1 MKKISILSVSLLALS
16 IHATAQAQE
25 HRLAFSQAQQVEVF
39 VDQASDNNWCQ
50 PELALRFAF
59 DLEQA
64 NLSAVENLLP
74 KLGVL
79 FGQQCPAAQKV
90 TWQALN
96 KAKTVQASGT
106 ASKQAAWL
114 MTQDQAAVEV
124 AAAPAATVAPAAEPA
139 VVAPAPVTPAAASAV
154 EPVAAVA
161 VAPEVAAA
169 PEAPVAVEPAVEAVP
184 EAPVA
189 VEPTVEAAPEAPVA
203 VESTVEVAPE
213 SPVAVEPAVEVAP
226 AAPAPAVATA
236 SEAAVEPAAQAEPAP
251 TAAPATV
258 APAAE
263 VAPVAA
269 APVAPV
275 AAETPVAAPVVVEP
289 VAAPAETFSV
299 AGWQPKDPSQ
309 FLPQHPYLVT
319 LVDQQGCKAFL
330 RKDVDLGQQAYTV
343 TSTGASCEN
352 GYLSGKG
359 TIAVMRSDGARIAGF
374 EGFFK
379 HGLPLNSNT
388 QLPLVDMD
396 KEGNA
401 YLMLEKDIANQ
412 SYYLVQVDK
421 TWNGYWN
428 IDGSNIYFLTGNKD
442 TFRQAASIQSVVL
455 APVGAVVKNFDR
467 RTSYRF
473 AAVTDFAE
481 GIVGRKSASWLYEV
495 SVSKPWRGNEWSFNP
510 NNATNHLFRNEA
522 REAQE
527 AQRKAE
533 HEAYLA
539 GLEMQK
545 RARQAQIEL
554 NSYEEY
560 RDEQRDL
567 SALIASKL
575 KDVSYSKTGYSG
587 YESLLRGGKAGFSQI
602 VHITGQKK
610 DIFTANYPYE
620 LSVDV
625 LDAELNIELSKG
637 WYILRG
643 EQKLDLEQQDGQGLP
658 LTVVSPSYAFACEEK
673 GCTDFFTPLN
683 LTRLEYNQ
691 PDWTPEQA
699 QQQIAD
705 AQEVQE

>member
-124 AAAPAATVAPAAEPA
+124 AAAPAATVAPAVEPA

-161 VAPEVAAA
+161 VAPEGA
-169 PEAPVAVEPAVEAVP
+169 
-184 EAPVA
+184 
-189 VEPTVEAAPEAPVA
+189 AAPEAPVA
-203 VESTVEVAPE
+203 VESTVEVAP
-213 SPVAVEPAVEVAP
+213 A
-226 AAPAPAVATA
+226 APAVAEVAAAPETA
-236 SEAAVEPAAQAEPAP
+236 VVPAAVEPAAQAEPAP
-251 TAAPATV
+251 AAAPAAV
-258 APAAE
+258 APATQAAAE

-275 AAETPVAAPVVVEP
+275 AAETP

-481 GIVGRKSASWLYEV
+481 GIVGRKSANWLYEV

-539 GLEMQK
+539 RLEMQK

>member
-79 FGQQCPAAQKV
+79 FSQQCPAAQKV

-114 MTQDQAAVEV
+114 MAQDQPAVQV

-139 VVAPAPVTPAAASAV
+139 VVASAPVAPAESVATVVATP
-154 EPVAAVA
+154 E
-161 VAPEVAAA
+161 
-169 PEAPVAVEPAVEAVP
+169 VAVEPAPKAV
-184 EAPVA
+184 ASVA
-189 VEPTVEAAPEAPVA
+189 VA
-203 VESTVEVAPE
+203 
-213 SPVAVEPAVEVAP
+213 PAVEVAP
-226 AAPAPAVATA
+226 APAVSEVAAAPETA
-236 SEAAVEPAAQAEPAP
+236 VASVAVKPAVQAEPAP
-251 TAAPATV
+251 TAVAAPVAAVTAETPAPTTAPAAV
-258 APAAE
+258 GPATQAVAE

-269 APVAPV
+269 Q
-275 AAETPVAAPVVVEP
+275 TPVATPVAVEA

-481 GIVGRKSASWLYEV
+481 GIVSRKSANWLYEV

-539 GLEMQK
+539 RLEMQK

-567 SALIASKL
+567 SRLIASKL

-658 LTVVSPSYAFACEEK
+658 LTVVSPSYAFACEET

>member
-79 FGQQCPAAQKV
+79 FSQQCPAAQKV

-114 MTQDQAAVEV
+114 MAQDQPAVQV

-139 VVAPAPVTPAAASAV
+139 VVASAPVAPAESVATVVATP
-154 EPVAAVA
+154 E
-161 VAPEVAAA
+161 
-169 PEAPVAVEPAVEAVP
+169 VAVEPAPKAV
-184 EAPVA
+184 ASVA
-189 VEPTVEAAPEAPVA
+189 VA
-203 VESTVEVAPE
+203 
-213 SPVAVEPAVEVAP
+213 PAVEVAP
-226 AAPAPAVATA
+226 APAVSEVAAAPETA
-236 SEAAVEPAAQAEPAP
+236 VASVAVKPAVQAEPAP
-251 TAAPATV
+251 TAVAAPVAAVTAETPAPTTAPAAV
-258 APAAE
+258 GPATQAVAE

-269 APVAPV
+269 Q
-275 AAETPVAAPVVVEP
+275 TPVATPVAVEP

-481 GIVGRKSASWLYEV
+481 GIVSRKSANWLYEV

-539 GLEMQK
+539 RLEMQK

-567 SALIASKL
+567 SRLIASKL

-658 LTVVSPSYAFACEEK
+658 LTVVSPSYAFACEET